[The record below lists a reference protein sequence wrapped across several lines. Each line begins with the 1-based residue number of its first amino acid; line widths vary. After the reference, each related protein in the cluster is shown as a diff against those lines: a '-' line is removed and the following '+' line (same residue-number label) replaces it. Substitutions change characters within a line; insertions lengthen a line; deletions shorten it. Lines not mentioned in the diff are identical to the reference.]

1 MAQDIKTKVIVE
13 AELDNKDYIKSLDK
27 QEKAQEKTN
36 KSTEEGA
43 EATAGLTGALDGM
56 LGQLGLSTA
65 GLKGMSS
72 GIGSSI
78 KGLKSFK
85 IALASTGIGL
95 LIVALGALFAWFNR
109 TSEGQEKMREITAG
123 LGAAFDVL
131 MDTLADLGKLLFE
144 TFSNPKKAMEDF
156 STAIKKN
163 VMDKIDALFDGLGLL
178 GSAIVKVFKGDFEGA
193 LEDAGKGMQKI
204 VVDASLLGD
213 AINFVGDAAELVK
226 EKISEVVE
234 ETGKAVAIQESA
246 NKLKRDQI
254 AFLTTEAKLQV
265 KISEDRQNAND
276 KENFSNAER
285 LESIREAISLTKEL
299 QGSRKVLLEEEL
311 EQLIKKNLLG
321 HNTLEDIEAEEQLK
335 RQIILLDK
343 EQADGLKLLIS
354 QQSTLSAQV
363 QAEADAK
370 QKVLD
375 DAKAKEDERTLTAEQ
390 KLEEAKLK
398 RREED
403 ALEIEDAQVQS
414 DALLLIEQE
423 RYAAELESKKLNDAE
438 KLLLDFEYQQKTD
451 KIKDDAASKQKTLDK
466 AEKKNRDELI
476 ESQTLAAA
484 EGLAEQFGLGK
495 EFALASTVVNAAQ
508 GIGKTIANIGMP
520 AAIPFIISQGLLVAT
535 QVANIKKAERGMMIG
550 GKRHSQGGT
559 LIEAEQ
565 GEVVINRNSVRM
577 FGDLLSDINIAGG
590 GIPLAERGIAV
601 AETGS
606 RAISSNLG
614 NDITT
619 ALSNNPPVLVTE
631 DLISVLNRLDIT
643 EDISTL

>member
-1 MAQDIKTKVIVE
+1 M
-13 AELDNKDYIKSLDK
+13 
-27 QEKAQEKTN
+27 
-36 KSTEEGA
+36 
-43 EATAGLTGALDGM
+43 
-56 LGQLGLSTA
+56 
-65 GLKGMSS
+65 
-72 GIGSSI
+72 
-78 KGLKSFK
+78 
-85 IALASTGIGL
+85 
-95 LIVALGALFAWFNR
+95 
-109 TSEGQEKMREITAG
+109 
-123 LGAAFDVL
+123 
-131 MDTLADLGKLLFE
+131 
-144 TFSNPKKAMEDF
+144 
-156 STAIKKN
+156 
-163 VMDKIDALFDGLGLL
+163 
-178 GSAIVKVFKGDFEGA
+178 
-193 LEDAGKGMQKI
+193 
-204 VVDASLLGD
+204 
-213 AINFVGDAAELVK
+213 
-226 EKISEVVE
+226 
-234 ETGKAVAIQESA
+234 
-246 NKLKRDQI
+246 
-254 AFLTTEAKLQV
+254 
-265 KISEDRQNAND
+265 
-276 KENFSNAER
+276 
-285 LESIREAISLTKEL
+285 
-299 QGSRKVLLEEEL
+299 
-311 EQLIKKNLLG
+311 
-321 HNTLEDIEAEEQLK
+321 
-335 RQIILLDK
+335 
-343 EQADGLKLLIS
+343 
-354 QQSTLSAQV
+354 
-363 QAEADAK
+363 
-370 QKVLD
+370 
-375 DAKAKEDERTLTAEQ
+375 
-390 KLEEAKLK
+390 
-398 RREED
+398 
-403 ALEIEDAQVQS
+403 
-414 DALLLIEQE
+414 
-423 RYAAELESKKLNDAE
+423 
-438 KLLLDFEYQQKTD
+438 LDFEYQQKTD